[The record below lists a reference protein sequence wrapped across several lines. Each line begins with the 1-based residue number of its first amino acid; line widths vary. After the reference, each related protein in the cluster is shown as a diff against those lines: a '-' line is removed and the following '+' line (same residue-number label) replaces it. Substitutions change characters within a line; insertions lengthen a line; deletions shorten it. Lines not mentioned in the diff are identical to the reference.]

1 MRANKSFAGV
11 MISIIKRRGFIIKS
25 RSRDTQTRIKVAH
38 CRGFRVEFYDP
49 VSLDMPAFTL
59 PKPSPRLPGT
69 RNHFWL
75 SPGGDFYPTSA
86 QRHAEIGKLILGE
99 EGKSMMTNS
108 NEVHAALAGKGF
120 IAGRIL
126 ARAVG
131 RALHITPPTVPIT
144 RTQKNAL
151 ELLCLER
158 DIALELTFD
167 GSNETSTL
175 EDLLTA
181 RVTTKPAE
189 SRRGVTFI

>member
-11 MISIIKRRGFIIKS
+11 MISIIKRSGFIIKS
-25 RSRDTQTRIKVAH
+25 RSRDTQARLQAAGIS
-38 CRGFRVEFYDP
+38 GMP
-49 VSLDMPAFTL
+49 VFTL

-99 EGKSMMTNS
+99 QGKSMMTNS
-108 NEVHAALAGKGF
+108 NEVPRALAGKGF